1 MAHSSANF
9 DQKRVTFC
17 EKKCKNGG
25 PPLRT
30 DGRTDGNQPAAS
42 DPASTQGI
50 LIPWDSEG
58 LATPLQQIKRNGRLR
73 EGFRVLRCRILAGR
87 GPTVSENPVLK
98 SAIRARRM
106 EIGLQL
112 KRNRNER
119 VPNHKNRGT
128 HFFVIWSEKNHI
140 FWAPAPPTFAPE
152 PGRAWLSS
160 AELGRGWPNSN
171 IKRNSMNFIGNRR
184 KFIES

>member
-1 MAHSSANF
+1 MAQSSANF
-9 DQKRVTFC
+9 DPKRVTFC

-58 LATPLQQIKRNGRLR
+58 LATPLQQTKRNGRLR
-73 EGFRVLRCRILAGR
+73 EGFRVLPCRILAGR

-98 SAIRARRM
+98 SVIRARRM
-106 EIGLQL
+106 EIGHQL

-128 HFFVIWSEKNHI
+128 HFFAIWSEKNHI
-140 FWAPAPPTFAPE
+140 FWAPAPSTFSAE

-160 AELGRGWPNSN
+160 AELGRGRPNSN
-171 IKRNSMNFIGNRR
+171 IKRNPRIFFGNQ
-184 KFIES
+184 

>member
-1 MAHSSANF
+1 M
-9 DQKRVTFC
+9 
-17 EKKCKNGG
+17 GG

-30 DGRTDGNQPAAS
+30 RGNQPAAS

-58 LATPLQQIKRNGRLR
+58 LATPLQQMKRNDRLR

-98 SAIRARRM
+98 SVIRARRM

-128 HFFVIWSEKNHI
+128 HFFAIWSEKNHI
-140 FWAPAPPTFAPE
+140 FWAPAPSTFSAE
-152 PGRAWLSS
+152 RGRAWLSS
-160 AELGRGWPNSN
+160 AEAGPTRILREIQGISLEINGNSSISN
-171 IKRNSMNFIGNRR
+171 EVYW
-184 KFIES
+184 ESIDFL

>member
-1 MAHSSANF
+1 MVQSSANF

-58 LATPLQQIKRNGRLR
+58 LATPLQQIKRNDRLR

-98 SAIRARRM
+98 SVIRARRM

-119 VPNHKNRGT
+119 VPNHENRGT
-128 HFFVIWSEKNHI
+128 HFFVTWSEKI
-140 FWAPAPPTFAPE
+140 TFSE
-152 PGRAWLSS
+152 PRLRRHSRLSRAD
-160 AELGRGWPNSN
+160 LG
-171 IKRNSMNFIGNRR
+171 
-184 KFIES
+184 